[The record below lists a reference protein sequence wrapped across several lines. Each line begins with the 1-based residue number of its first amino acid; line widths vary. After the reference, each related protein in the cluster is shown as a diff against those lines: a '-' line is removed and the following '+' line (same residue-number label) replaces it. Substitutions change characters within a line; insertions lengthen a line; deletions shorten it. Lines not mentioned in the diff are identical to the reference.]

1 MCPAASLKIVSGPV
15 YWKYIV
21 IPIGLF
27 RKVNYMYT
35 SPHLQL
41 LATVRQMAPVSL
53 VEVSRLSTRPQ
64 GTCKK
69 FDLGMRL
76 LLAQLLFEG
85 SGGYLLFQRQHLGYI
100 QVNICNFLLFLD
112 CHNVCIVCR
121 CNNLALI
128 LLKYHICT
136 PMQYTVSSPFFT
148 LTWGKSGE
156 GCLLIVSIWLVHM
169 PPPSFPCN
177 L

>member
-1 MCPAASLKIVSGPV
+1 MCPAASLKNSVWTGLLKV
-15 YWKYIV
+15 YWHVV
-21 IPIGLF
+21 IPIRLF

-41 LATVRQMAPVSL
+41 LAAVHQMAPISL

-76 LLAQLLFEG
+76 LVVQLLLEG
-85 SGGYLLFQRQHLGYI
+85 SGDYSLFQRQHLGYI
-100 QVNICNFLLFLD
+100 QVNICNFLLFVD

-121 CNNLALI
+121 CNNLALT

-136 PMQYTVSSPFFT
+136 PMQYTVSSPFLT
-148 LTWGKSGE
+148 L
-156 GCLLIVSIWLVHM
+156 I
-169 PPPSFPCN
+169 
-177 L
+177 